1 MPKHDL
7 PQGFPPRLLREPE
20 FVEACRERDVS
31 TIFKMAKR
39 AGFYPSLIAR
49 RVDLT
54 PSAVGEVI
62 KGNREVNNIHVIER
76 VADGL
81 RIPGHMLGLARREWE
96 TEGDQGFSTTA
107 AEAGAGAG
115 AEDRVGFLDDAATS
129 DPGDGATDPEFVAAL
144 IESQLPEQYKGA
156 NFFGARSTIPPVVQ
170 HAQSITRLLETATGT
185 SRQSL
190 LRTGGRVAE
199 FIGWLYQDL
208 GDFRRAALWSDR
220 SMEWAQEAADDHMQ
234 SYILFRKSHQATA
247 RSSAERAVGL
257 ARAAQRLPDLT
268 PQITALAAQQEAQG
282 YALMRNP
289 KAALAKFDEA
299 HALASEPPAAGSVT
313 TVDTSYCTPTYIEI
327 QRANC
332 WIDLGDPHRA
342 IELFEGQL
350 AELPQVYRNDRGVYL
365 ARLARA
371 YVAAGE
377 LESGAE
383 AATKALGIVR
393 HTGSARTFAEL
404 STVARS
410 VTSQRSLPTV
420 ATFIDQFETIRDQ
433 FVA

>member
-1 MPKHDL
+1 MPQCEL

-20 FVEACRERDVS
+20 FVEACRARDFS
-31 TIFKMAKR
+31 TIFKTAKR
-39 AGFYPSLIAR
+39 AGLYPSLIAR
-49 RVDLT
+49 RVELT

-62 KGNREVNNIHVIER
+62 KGQREVKDIRVIER

-81 RIPGHMLGLARREWE
+81 RIPGHMLGLARRAWE
-96 TEGDQGFSTTA
+96 TCGDQGFSAAPTEAGTA
-107 AEAGAGAG
+107 AA
-115 AEDRVGFLDDAATS
+115 DGFPDLPGMDG
-129 DPGDGATDPEFVAAL
+129 PGDEVTDPEFVAAL
-144 IESQLPEQYKGA
+144 IESQLPQHYKGA
-156 NFFGARSTIPPVVQ
+156 NYFGARCSIPPVVQ
-170 HAQSITRLLETATGT
+170 QVQSITRLLETATGT

-190 LRTGGRVAE
+190 LRVGGRAAE

-208 GDFRRAALWSDR
+208 GDFQRAALWSDR

-234 SYILFRKSHQATA
+234 SYILFRKSHQAAA
-247 RSSAERAVGL
+247 RASAEKTVGL

-299 HALASEPPAAGSVT
+299 YALASEAPEANAGS

-332 WIDLGDPHRA
+332 WIDLGDPRRA
-342 IELFEGQL
+342 IELFEREL
-350 AELPQVYRNDRGVYL
+350 EELPKVYRNDRGVYL

-371 YVAAGE
+371 YVTARE
-377 LESGAE
+377 PDSGAE
-383 AATKALGIVR
+383 AALKALGIVR
-393 HTGSARTFAEL
+393 QTRSARTFAEL
-404 STVARS
+404 STLAS
-410 VTSQRSLPTV
+410 AMESQRSLPTV
-420 ATFIDQFETIRDQ
+420 ATFIEQFETIRDR

>member
-1 MPKHDL
+1 MPTSDV

-20 FVEACRERDVS
+20 FVEACRERDFT
-31 TIFKMAKR
+31 TIFKVAKR

-62 KGNREVNNIHVIER
+62 KGNRGVMDIRVIER

-81 RIPGHMLGLARREWE
+81 RIPGDMLGLARREWE
-96 TEGDQGFSTTA
+96 SDGNEGFSA
-107 AEAGAGAG
+107 ALAVADEAAMPPAGYPGALD
-115 AEDRVGFLDDAATS
+115 ED
-129 DPGDGATDPEFVAAL
+129 DPGGDAVDPEFVAAL
-144 IESQLPEQYKGA
+144 VDSQLPEHYKGA
-156 NFFGARSTIPPVVQ
+156 NFFGARSTIPTVAQ
-170 HAQSITRLLETATGT
+170 QAQSITSLLESATGT
-185 SRQSL
+185 TRQAL
-190 LRTGGRVAE
+190 LRTGGQVAE

-234 SYILFRKSHQATA
+234 SYILFRKSNQATA
-247 RSSAERAVGL
+247 RASAERTVGL
-257 ARAAQRLPDLT
+257 ARAAQRLPGLT

-299 HALASEPPAAGSVT
+299 YALASESPSDGRGAA
-313 TVDTSYCTPTYIEI
+313 VDTSYCTPTYIEI

-332 WIDLGDPHRA
+332 WIDLGKPRRA

-350 AELPQVYRNDRGVYL
+350 AELPEVYRNDRGVYL

-371 YVAAGE
+371 YVAARE

-404 STVARS
+404 SSVARS
-410 VTSQRSLPTV
+410 VAPERSLPTV
-420 ATFIDQFETIRDQ
+420 TTFIDRFEAVRDQ